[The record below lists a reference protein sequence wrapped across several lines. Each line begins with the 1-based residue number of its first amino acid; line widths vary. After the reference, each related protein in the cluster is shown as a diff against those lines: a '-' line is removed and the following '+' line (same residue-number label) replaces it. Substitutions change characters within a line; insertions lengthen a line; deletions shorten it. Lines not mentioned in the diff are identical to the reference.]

1 MTYFLCDDLV
11 ILNEHEMISLLY
23 MVNFLDDVLVRLNQH
38 DMIFLLEGSHS
49 CSYVSLKQMNDDHV
63 IFLNLAF

>member
-1 MTYFLCDDLV
+1 MTYVLSDELV

-23 MVNFLDDVLVRLNQH
+23 MVNFLGDVLVRLNQLG
-38 DMIFLLEGSHS
+38 MIFLLEGLHS
-49 CSYVSLKQMNDDHV
+49 CSYVFSKQINDDHV